1 MPEPPDGQRHLVVRV
16 FGILEAF
23 SPDHPRLTLSDIRR
37 RTSLPVAT
45 VHRLVTQLAALGAL
59 ERGTDGRYSI
69 GIRLW
74 EIATLEPRGYQLR
87 NVARPFLFRLQEN
100 TGSTVLLSVLDGTD
114 TVVIEH
120 VQALG
125 EAGAHASRLGRRS
138 PARSTPAGRVLASFA
153 TDPAEL
159 GAVEERSMAA
169 TRKTGISVSNGLR
182 GGEPF
187 SIAVPVRNPVGT
199 VVAALSVEGR
209 AARLRSQAV
218 VRELRDTAEAVVQAL
233 GSAGWEPRLET
244 DSREGC
250 RAHLPIPGLPCADA
264 TRAADVPGGHRE

>member
-1 MPEPPDGQRHLVVRV
+1 MPQTPDGQRHLVVRV

-23 SPDHPRLTLSDIRR
+23 APDHPLLTLSDIRR
-37 RTSLPVAT
+37 RTGLPVAT

-87 NVARPFLFRLQEN
+87 DVARPFLFRLQES

-125 EAGAHASRLGRRS
+125 EAGESASRLGGRS
-138 PARSTPAGRVLASFA
+138 PARSTPAGRVLVSFA
-153 TDPAEL
+153 ADAADL

-169 TRKTGISVSNGLR
+169 TRRTGISVSNGLR
-182 GGEPF
+182 GGGSF
-187 SIAVPVRNPVGT
+187 SIAVPVRNPAGT

-209 AARLRSQAV
+209 AASLRSQAV
-218 VRELRDTAEAVVQAL
+218 VRDLRDTAEGVVQAL
-233 GSAGWEPRLET
+233 ASTGWEPRVEP
-244 DSREGC
+244 DGREGC
-250 RAHLPIPGLPCADA
+250 RPRLSLSKVTSADA
-264 TRAADVPGGHRE
+264 SRAGGPSGHRD